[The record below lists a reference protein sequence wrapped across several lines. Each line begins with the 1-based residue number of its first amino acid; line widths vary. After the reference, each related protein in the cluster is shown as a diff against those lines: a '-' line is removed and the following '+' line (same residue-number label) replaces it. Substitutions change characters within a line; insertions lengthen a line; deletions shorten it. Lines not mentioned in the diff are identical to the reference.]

1 MATKNP
7 LDGLP
12 VPYDALVELG
22 MSHEQILEAAGKR
35 PRTVAFQ
42 ADQHPDAWF
51 DVARAQ
57 RALRALGAFTHTKGR
72 WAGVHLRLGQ
82 GLDPWQVVWI
92 LAPVFGWVYFD
103 AELDRVVRVIR
114 RVWVEIPRKNGKAL
128 DVATPILT
136 DRGWT
141 TMGEIQVG
149 DRVHG
154 HDGHLTDV
162 VATSEVFLGHDC
174 YEVELSDG
182 RRIVADAGHLWTLR
196 DRGLGRTVTV
206 TTAQMVG
213 RTAYGNRPGVN
224 ERRYSM
230 PTHDAL
236 HRPPA
241 RLPLDPYLLGAW
253 LGDGETAGARITSAD
268 PEVIDRFRDTYDV
281 AKGAGLYSWGIRGGF
296 RAALRA
302 TGVLGNKHVPTAY
315 LTASRDQRFE
325 LLHGLMDSD
334 GTVIRGAG
342 VPRCEFTSTNH
353 ELATAVLFLARS
365 LGWKTTIKQG
375 IATLNGR
382 EIGPKWRVSWN
393 AYRDESPFALDRHTA
408 RLAER
413 PTRRPRS
420 RTVQVVAVRPVPSVP
435 TRCIEV
441 AAADGLYL
449 AGEGLVTTHNS
460 TISSAISGVLLLADQ
475 EPGAEV
481 YNAAGSKEQ
490 AARVF
495 EDAKRMLSTSKA
507 ARSRV
512 EPLKDVVR
520 VPRTASILRVL
531 SSVAETAH
539 GLNVSGA
546 VVDEVHTLRRKA
558 GLVDALETG
567 VGARDQPL
575 LLYITT
581 ADEAEDGT
589 PYDEKHTYTLNVA
602 SGIISDPS
610 FYGVVWGAEEG
621 DDPFAESTWAKAS
634 PGFPKSPNRRYME
647 TEAKK
652 ARNSPRE
659 LAVFKQLALNLR
671 TASTSRWLDIGKWDE
686 LTARPDR
693 ARLRGR
699 RAWAGLDLSATSD
712 FTAWAVWVES
722 TRPGYQLELLIDYW
736 VPEDRVEALQEQ
748 LQVPLQAW
756 VDQGYVHATEGDV
769 IDYAAVKAKAVGDAR
784 HYDLQR
790 ISYDRMFAGH
800 IVQEIDQ
807 AARGVD
813 LVPVGQGFVGIG
825 PAAKEFERLING
837 GLVILP
843 DDPVSRWMA
852 LWVETKTDETDN
864 IRPVKP
870 NRRSSMRRIDGI
882 QAAVTGLDGWVRAG
896 LNTKPERKVTVFG
909 RR

>member
-22 MSHEQILEAAGKR
+22 MSHEQILEAADKR

-114 RVWVEIPRKNGKAL
+114 RVWVEIPRKNGK
-128 DVATPILT
+128 
-136 DRGWT
+136 
-141 TMGEIQVG
+141 
-149 DRVHG
+149 
-154 HDGHLTDV
+154 
-162 VATSEVFLGHDC
+162 
-174 YEVELSDG
+174 
-182 RRIVADAGHLWTLR
+182 
-196 DRGLGRTVTV
+196 
-206 TTAQMVG
+206 
-213 RTAYGNRPGVN
+213 
-224 ERRYSM
+224 
-230 PTHDAL
+230 
-236 HRPPA
+236 
-241 RLPLDPYLLGAW
+241 
-253 LGDGETAGARITSAD
+253 
-268 PEVIDRFRDTYDV
+268 
-281 AKGAGLYSWGIRGGF
+281 
-296 RAALRA
+296 
-302 TGVLGNKHVPTAY
+302 
-315 LTASRDQRFE
+315 
-325 LLHGLMDSD
+325 
-334 GTVIRGAG
+334 
-342 VPRCEFTSTNH
+342 
-353 ELATAVLFLARS
+353 
-365 LGWKTTIKQG
+365 
-375 IATLNGR
+375 
-382 EIGPKWRVSWN
+382 
-393 AYRDESPFALDRHTA
+393 
-408 RLAER
+408 
-413 PTRRPRS
+413 
-420 RTVQVVAVRPVPSVP
+420 
-435 TRCIEV
+435 
-441 AAADGLYL
+441 
-449 AGEGLVTTHNS
+449 S

-610 FYGVVWGAEEG
+610 FYGVVWGAEDG

-825 PAAKEFERLING
+825 PAAREFERLING

-864 IRPVKP
+864 VRPVKP

>member
-12 VPYDALVELG
+12 VPHDALVELG
-22 MSHEQILEAAGKR
+22 LSHEQILEAADKR

-128 DVATPILT
+128 DVDTPILT

-162 VATSEVFLGHDC
+162 VATSEVFFGHDC
-174 YEVELSDG
+174 YAVEFSDG
-182 RRIVADAGHLWTLR
+182 QTIVADAGHLWALEDVDT
-196 DRGLGRTVTV
+196 GRSGII
-206 TTAQMVG
+206 TTELLYAHRERRLAPPSRPHA
-213 RTAYGNRPGVN
+213 RTAHV
-224 ERRYSM
+224 
-230 PTHDAL
+230 
-236 HRPPA
+236 
-241 RLPLDPYLLGAW
+241 LD
-253 LGDGETAGARITSAD
+253 
-268 PEVIDRFRDTYDV
+268 
-281 AKGAGLYSWGIRGGF
+281 
-296 RAALRA
+296 
-302 TGVLGNKHVPTAY
+302 
-315 LTASRDQRFE
+315 
-325 LLHGLMDSD
+325 
-334 GTVIRGAG
+334 
-342 VPRCEFTSTNH
+342 
-353 ELATAVLFLARS
+353 
-365 LGWKTTIKQG
+365 
-375 IATLNGR
+375 
-382 EIGPKWRVSWN
+382 
-393 AYRDESPFALDRHTA
+393 
-408 RLAER
+408 
-413 PTRRPRS
+413 
-420 RTVQVVAVRPVPSVP
+420 VRPVPSVP

-736 VPEDRVEALQEQ
+736 VPGDRVEALQEQ

-825 PAAKEFERLING
+825 PAAREFERLING

-864 IRPVKP
+864 VRPVKP

>member
-1 MATKNP
+1 MSQVHAVV
-7 LDGLP
+7 DLP

-22 MSHEQILEAAGKR
+22 MSHEQIVEAAGKR

-51 DVARAQ
+51 DVDRAK

-114 RVWVEIPRKNGKAL
+114 RVWVEIPRKNGK
-128 DVATPILT
+128 
-136 DRGWT
+136 
-141 TMGEIQVG
+141 
-149 DRVHG
+149 
-154 HDGHLTDV
+154 
-162 VATSEVFLGHDC
+162 
-174 YEVELSDG
+174 
-182 RRIVADAGHLWTLR
+182 
-196 DRGLGRTVTV
+196 
-206 TTAQMVG
+206 
-213 RTAYGNRPGVN
+213 
-224 ERRYSM
+224 
-230 PTHDAL
+230 
-236 HRPPA
+236 
-241 RLPLDPYLLGAW
+241 
-253 LGDGETAGARITSAD
+253 
-268 PEVIDRFRDTYDV
+268 
-281 AKGAGLYSWGIRGGF
+281 
-296 RAALRA
+296 
-302 TGVLGNKHVPTAY
+302 
-315 LTASRDQRFE
+315 
-325 LLHGLMDSD
+325 
-334 GTVIRGAG
+334 
-342 VPRCEFTSTNH
+342 
-353 ELATAVLFLARS
+353 
-365 LGWKTTIKQG
+365 
-375 IATLNGR
+375 
-382 EIGPKWRVSWN
+382 
-393 AYRDESPFALDRHTA
+393 
-408 RLAER
+408 
-413 PTRRPRS
+413 
-420 RTVQVVAVRPVPSVP
+420 
-435 TRCIEV
+435 
-441 AAADGLYL
+441 
-449 AGEGLVTTHNS
+449 S
-460 TISSAISGVLLLADQ
+460 TISSAISAVLLLADQ

-495 EDAKRMLSTSKA
+495 EDAKRMLTTSKA

-520 VPRTASILRVL
+520 VPRSASILRVL

-546 VVDEVHTLRRKA
+546 VVDEIHTLRRKA
-558 GLVDALETG
+558 GLIDALETG

-602 SGIISDPS
+602 SRVIQDPS
-610 FYGVVWGAEEG
+610 FYGVIWGAEEG
-621 DDPFAESTWAKAS
+621 DDPFSEETWAKAS

-659 LAVFKQLALNLR
+659 LAVFKQLALNMR
-671 TASTSRWLDIGKWDE
+671 TSSTSRWLDIAKWDD

-699 RAWAGLDLSATSD
+699 RAWAGVDLSATSD
-712 FTAWAVWVES
+712 FTAWAVWAES
-722 TRPGYQLELLIDYW
+722 TRRGYELELLIDYW
-736 VPEDRVEALQEQ
+736 VPEERIPELEEQ

-756 VDQGYVHATEGDV
+756 VDQGFVHASEGDV
-769 IDYAAVKAKAVGDAR
+769 IDYAAVKAKAVGDA
-784 HYDLQR
+784 HHFDLQR
-790 ISYDRMFAGH
+790 ISYDRMFAGQ
-800 IVQEIDQ
+800 IVQEIE
-807 AARGVD
+807 AETKGVD

-825 PAAKEFERLING
+825 PASKEFERLING

-843 DDPVSRWMA
+843 DDPVTRWMA

-896 LNTKPERKVTVFG
+896 AQIKTDRRITVFG

>member
-141 TMGEIQVG
+141 TMGQVQVG

-162 VATSEVFLGHDC
+162 VATSEVFHGHDC
-174 YEVELSDG
+174 YEVVFSTG
-182 RRIVADAGHLWTLR
+182 YTIVADAGHLWALEDPQT
-196 DRGLGRTVTV
+196 GQAGII
-206 TTAQMVG
+206 TTEVL
-213 RTAYGNRPGVN
+213 YGHRC
-224 ERRYSM
+224 RRL
-230 PTHDAL
+230 A
-236 HRPPA
+236 
-241 RLPLDPYLLGAW
+241 
-253 LGDGETAGARITSAD
+253 
-268 PEVIDRFRDTYDV
+268 
-281 AKGAGLYSWGIRGGF
+281 
-296 RAALRA
+296 
-302 TGVLGNKHVPTAY
+302 
-315 LTASRDQRFE
+315 
-325 LLHGLMDSD
+325 
-334 GTVIRGAG
+334 
-342 VPRCEFTSTNH
+342 VPR
-353 ELATAVLFLARS
+353 A
-365 LGWKTTIKQG
+365 Q
-375 IATLNGR
+375 
-382 EIGPKWRVSWN
+382 
-393 AYRDESPFALDRHTA
+393 
-408 RLAER
+408 
-413 PTRRPRS
+413 RS

-460 TISSAISGVLLLADQ
+460 TISSAISAVLLLADQ

-495 EDAKRMLSTSKA
+495 EDAKRMLTTSKA

-520 VPRTASILRVL
+520 VPRSASILRVL

-546 VVDEVHTLRRKA
+546 VVDEIHTLRRKA
-558 GLVDALETG
+558 GLIDALETG

-602 SGIISDPS
+602 SRVIQDPS
-610 FYGVVWGAEEG
+610 FYGVIWGAEET
-621 DDPFAESTWAKAS
+621 DDPFAEATWAKAS

-659 LAVFKQLALNLR
+659 LAVFKQLALNMR
-671 TASTSRWLDIGKWDE
+671 TASTSRWLDIVRWDE

-712 FTAWAVWVES
+712 FTAWAVWAES
-722 TRPGYQLELLIDYW
+722 TRPGYELELLIDYW
-736 VPEDRVEALQEQ
+736 VPEERVDALEEQ
-748 LQVPLQAW
+748 LQVPLRSW
-756 VDQGYVHATEGDV
+756 VDQGFVHATEGDV

-784 HYDLQR
+784 HFDLQR

-825 PAAKEFERLING
+825 PASKEFERLING

-864 IRPVKP
+864 VRPVKP

-882 QAAVTGLDGWVRAG
+882 QAAVTGLDGWVRTGA
-896 LNTKPERKVTVFG
+896 KAQPERKITVFG

>member
-1 MATKNP
+1 MTQTPDLSA
-7 LDGLP
+7 LP

-22 MSHEQILEAAGKR
+22 MSHEQIVEAAGKR

-51 DVARAQ
+51 DVDRAK

-128 DVATPILT
+128 AVDTPILT
-136 DRGWT
+136 EAGWK
-141 TMGEIQVG
+141 TMGTVQPG

-154 HDGHLTDV
+154 HDGRLTEV
-162 VATSEVFLGHDC
+162 LAVSEVFQDHDC
-174 YEVELSDG
+174 YAVDFSDG
-182 RRIVADAGHLWTLR
+182 QTIVADAGHLWTVR
-196 DRGLGRTVTV
+196 DGATRATITRTTAELAPHVLLGR
-206 TTAQMVG
+206 
-213 RTAYGNRPGVN
+213 RPGVN

-230 PTHDAL
+230 PMPGALERADAD
-236 HRPPA
+236 
-241 RLPLDPYLLGAW
+241 LPVDPYLLGAW
-253 LGDGETAGARITSAD
+253 LGDGETAGARITNPDHA
-268 PEVIDRFRDTYDV
+268 VVDRFRAAYDV
-281 AKGAGLYSWGIRGGF
+281 APGSAPLLWSIRGGF

-302 TGVLGNKHVPTAY
+302 AGVLGDKHVPQAY
-315 LTASRDQRFE
+315 LTASADQRLE
-325 LLHGLMDSD
+325 LLRGLMDTD
-334 GTVIRGAG
+334 GSVILGSG
-342 VPRCEFTSTNH
+342 TPRCEFTNTNRA
-353 ELATAVLFLARS
+353 LADAVLFLARS
-365 LGWKTTIKQG
+365 LGWKATIKEG
-375 IATLNGR
+375 VATLDGR

-393 AYRDESPFALDRHTA
+393 AYRDFSPFRLARHTE
-408 RLAER
+408 RLRER
-413 PTRRPRS
+413 PARPQRS
-420 RTVQVVAVRPVPSVP
+420 SRVQITAIRPVPRVP

-441 AAADGLYL
+441 ADPSGLYL
-449 AGEGLVTTHNS
+449 AGPGLVTTHNS
-460 TISSAISGVLLLADQ
+460 TISSAISAVLLLADQ

-495 EDAKRMLSTSKA
+495 EDAKRMLTTSKA

-520 VPRTASILRVL
+520 VPRSASILRVL

-546 VVDEVHTLRRKA
+546 VVDEIHTLRRKA
-558 GLVDALETG
+558 GLIDALETG

-602 SGIISDPS
+602 SRVIQDPS
-610 FYGVVWGAEEG
+610 FYGVIWGAEEG
-621 DDPFAESTWAKAS
+621 DDPFSEETWAKAS

-659 LAVFKQLALNLR
+659 LAVFKQLALNMR
-671 TASTSRWLDIGKWDE
+671 TSSTSRWLDIAKWDD

-699 RAWAGLDLSATSD
+699 RAWAGMDLSATSD
-712 FTAWAVWVES
+712 FTAWAVWAES

-736 VPEDRVEALQEQ
+736 VPEERIPELEEQ

-756 VDQGYVHATEGDV
+756 VDQGFVHASEGDV
-769 IDYAAVKAKAVGDAR
+769 IDYAAVKAKAVGDA
-784 HYDLQR
+784 HHFDLQR
-790 ISYDRMFAGH
+790 ISYDRMFAGQ
-800 IVQEIDQ
+800 IVQEIE
-807 AARGVD
+807 AETKGVE

-825 PAAKEFERLING
+825 PASKEFERLISG

-843 DDPVSRWMA
+843 DDPVTRWMA

-896 LNTKPERKVTVFG
+896 AQIKTDRRITVFG

>member
-7 LDGLP
+7 LDELP

-35 PRTVAFQ
+35 PHTVAFQ

-114 RVWVEIPRKNGKAL
+114 RVWVEIPRKNGK
-128 DVATPILT
+128 
-136 DRGWT
+136 
-141 TMGEIQVG
+141 
-149 DRVHG
+149 
-154 HDGHLTDV
+154 
-162 VATSEVFLGHDC
+162 
-174 YEVELSDG
+174 
-182 RRIVADAGHLWTLR
+182 
-196 DRGLGRTVTV
+196 
-206 TTAQMVG
+206 
-213 RTAYGNRPGVN
+213 
-224 ERRYSM
+224 
-230 PTHDAL
+230 
-236 HRPPA
+236 
-241 RLPLDPYLLGAW
+241 
-253 LGDGETAGARITSAD
+253 
-268 PEVIDRFRDTYDV
+268 
-281 AKGAGLYSWGIRGGF
+281 
-296 RAALRA
+296 
-302 TGVLGNKHVPTAY
+302 
-315 LTASRDQRFE
+315 
-325 LLHGLMDSD
+325 
-334 GTVIRGAG
+334 
-342 VPRCEFTSTNH
+342 
-353 ELATAVLFLARS
+353 
-365 LGWKTTIKQG
+365 
-375 IATLNGR
+375 
-382 EIGPKWRVSWN
+382 
-393 AYRDESPFALDRHTA
+393 
-408 RLAER
+408 
-413 PTRRPRS
+413 
-420 RTVQVVAVRPVPSVP
+420 
-435 TRCIEV
+435 
-441 AAADGLYL
+441 
-449 AGEGLVTTHNS
+449 S

-481 YNAAGSKEQ
+481 YNAAGSKDQ

-610 FYGVVWGAEEG
+610 FYGVVWGAEKG

-671 TASTSRWLDIGKWDE
+671 TSSTSRWLDIGKWDE

-748 LQVPLQAW
+748 LKVPLQAW
-756 VDQGYVHATEGDV
+756 VDQGYVHA
-769 IDYAAVKAKAVGDAR
+769 
-784 HYDLQR
+784 
-790 ISYDRMFAGH
+790 
-800 IVQEIDQ
+800 
-807 AARGVD
+807 
-813 LVPVGQGFVGIG
+813 
-825 PAAKEFERLING
+825 
-837 GLVILP
+837 
-843 DDPVSRWMA
+843 
-852 LWVETKTDETDN
+852 
-864 IRPVKP
+864 
-870 NRRSSMRRIDGI
+870 
-882 QAAVTGLDGWVRAG
+882 
-896 LNTKPERKVTVFG
+896 
-909 RR
+909 